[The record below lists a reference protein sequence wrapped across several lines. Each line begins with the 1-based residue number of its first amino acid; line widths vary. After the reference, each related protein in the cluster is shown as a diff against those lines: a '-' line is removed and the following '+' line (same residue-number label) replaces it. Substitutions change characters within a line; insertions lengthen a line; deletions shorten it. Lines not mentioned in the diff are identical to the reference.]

1 MSYVAG
7 GCFTAEPPVKPL
19 FITYYKLTFRTW
31 EIDFIHTELENRSVK
46 AFLLSCHSLD
56 IFTIFGFYFSP
67 LQEIYYRWDLWLIR
81 ELLKQHD
88 QRALPSFQELKYF
101 FSLNSA

>member
-1 MSYVAG
+1 MSYIAG

-46 AFLLSCHSLD
+46 AFLLSWP
-56 IFTIFGFYFSP
+56 FS
-67 LQEIYYRWDLWLIR
+67 
-81 ELLKQHD
+81 
-88 QRALPSFQELKYF
+88 
-101 FSLNSA
+101 